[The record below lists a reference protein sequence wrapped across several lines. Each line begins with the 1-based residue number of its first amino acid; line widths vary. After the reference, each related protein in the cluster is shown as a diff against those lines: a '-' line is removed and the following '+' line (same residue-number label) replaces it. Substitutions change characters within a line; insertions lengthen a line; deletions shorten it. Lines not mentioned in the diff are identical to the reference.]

1 LLKLARCLWEQQ
13 TISVPVRVK
22 TLEIMWQLIVAYG
35 RITASNQVPSLDGRY
50 RDSAI
55 ARYLKIASGAGS
67 RVISFF
73 WVHI

>member
-1 LLKLARCLWEQQ
+1 
-13 TISVPVRVK
+13 
-22 TLEIMWQLIVAYG
+22 MWQLIVAYG

-55 ARYLKIASGAGS
+55 ACYLKIASGAGS